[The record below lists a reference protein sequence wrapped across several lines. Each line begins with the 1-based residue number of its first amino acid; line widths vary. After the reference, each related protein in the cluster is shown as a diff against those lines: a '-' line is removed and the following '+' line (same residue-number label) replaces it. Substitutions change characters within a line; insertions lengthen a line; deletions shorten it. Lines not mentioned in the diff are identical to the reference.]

1 MREVEAEQGAR
12 VRSDLIAAPTSS
24 FLRRAAPPCTAA
36 TTTTTRTA
44 AASAA
49 HGDTTAGTR
58 GAESSGGEA
67 FRVVKRGGRGK
78 ALGEPERQ
86 SDAGV
91 LLKATRRRSRA
102 QLKVP
107 LLPVEGFEEAL

>member
-1 MREVEAEQGAR
+1 
-12 VRSDLIAAPTSS
+12 
-24 FLRRAAPPCTAA
+24 
-36 TTTTTRTA
+36 
-44 AASAA
+44 
-49 HGDTTAGTR
+49 
-58 GAESSGGEA
+58 
-67 FRVVKRGGRGK
+67 
-78 ALGEPERQ
+78 LGEPERQ